1 MAWVQERALP
11 WVLAE
16 GHSQDPA
23 VVQGEVLGEVLGVVM
38 GMAQAR

>member
-16 GHSQDPA
+16 GLSQDPD
-23 VVQGEVLGEVLGVVM
+23 VVLGEVLGVVM